1 MRQPAKHVAECAP
14 MPERQMHSRTKIVA
28 TLGPS
33 TDSIEILTEMVR
45 AGLDVARVNFSHGK
59 HEEHGRRIDLVHE
72 AARRAGRY
80 VGILADL
87 GGPKIRIESFTNKK
101 VDLKDGQAFALD
113 TAHDINAGDETV
125 VGCAYTDLPKD
136 VKPGNILL
144 LNDGLIELEVTKVAG
159 TRIDTKV
166 IAGGELSNRKGVSLR
181 GGGISAPALSEKDR
195 EDIKF
200 AASKGADY
208 IAVSFARDAADMNL
222 ARSLLRLAGGHGHLC
237 AKIERHEAIRNLV
250 EIIEASDVLMVAR
263 GDLGVEMGYAAITGL
278 QKTIIHESRMRN
290 RVVITA
296 TQMMESMIQNPV
308 PTRAEVSDVANAV
321 LDGTDAVMLSAE
333 TAAGR
338 YPVETV
344 EMMASICVEAERAE
358 EISLDA
364 GFTNK
369 TFGRIDQSIAMAA
382 LFTAYHLGCKAILAL
397 TESGSTALWM
407 SRQKIHV
414 PIFGLTSQIKSQRRM
429 AMYRNVT
436 PLLMPNFDD
445 RDTAL
450 NQAEQLLVAAGALK
464 PGDTYGIT
472 CGEPMGYPGGTNML
486 KVVRVA

>member
-1 MRQPAKHVAECAP
+1 MHPEPALPPRQSRIASTSTSPHEENCDFDYAQPRQNTWQNARP

-33 TDSIEILTEMVR
+33 TDNIEVLTDMVR

-59 HEEHGRRIDLVHE
+59 QEEHGRRIDLVHE

-113 TAHDINAGDETV
+113 TAHDINAGNEEV
-125 VGCAYTDLPKD
+125 VGCAYKDLPKD
-136 VKPGNILL
+136 VKAGNILL
-144 LNDGLIELEVTKVAG
+144 LNDGLIELEVTRVSG

-166 IAGGELSNRKGVSLR
+166 IAGGELSNRKGVNLK
-181 GGGISAPALSEKDR
+181 GGGISAPALSDKDR

-208 IAVSFARDAADMNL
+208 VAVSFPRDAADMNL
-222 ARSLLRLAGGHGHLC
+222 ARDLVRAAGGHAHLC
-237 AKIERHEAIRNLV
+237 AKVERHEAIHNLT
-250 EIIEASDVLMVAR
+250 EIIDASDVVMVAR

-321 LDGTDAVMLSAE
+321 LDGTDAVMTSAE
-333 TAAGR
+333 TASGR
-338 YPVETV
+338 FPVETV
-344 EMMASICVEAERAE
+344 EMMASICVESERAE
-358 EISLDA
+358 
-364 GFTNK
+364 
-369 TFGRIDQSIAMAA
+369 
-382 LFTAYHLGCKAILAL
+382 
-397 TESGSTALWM
+397 
-407 SRQKIHV
+407 
-414 PIFGLTSQIKSQRRM
+414 
-429 AMYRNVT
+429 
-436 PLLMPNFDD
+436 
-445 RDTAL
+445 
-450 NQAEQLLVAAGALK
+450 
-464 PGDTYGIT
+464 
-472 CGEPMGYPGGTNML
+472 
-486 KVVRVA
+486 